1 MMKIRLFLLIALISF
16 LNMTA
21 QSAKIDSEKLLE
33 YYETQRYADA
43 ARYLQSI
50 YTEDTQDIKGL
61 SQIAYCQLMAGKL
74 SDAEK
79 SYLKINTLQPDNL
92 STLFSLAGINSKR
105 GNAFKAKSY
114 LQQIIQLDTNN
125 FSAYKQLAAYEDTSE
140 AKLKLLTKAN
150 TLNATD
156 PDVAYDLSMVYRELR
171 QYQQAYDV
179 LKTAI
184 SADMENFSLQ
194 QAQLPLAN
202 QLGKYSEVVETGERL
217 LKINADPNIINEL
230 GQAYFYL
237 KDYQKCINLYTTL
250 EEQGV
255 QNEGTLYYMA
265 LSYRELKDYNKA
277 ALYAQKTI
285 DEAISD
291 HTTLYYAALAGIYE
305 AENKYND
312 AITAYKRGLTFG
324 PSNIIYYRLG
334 LLYDINLKQPKNA
347 VSYYQLYLKNKPD
360 QEKENEQISYAK
372 SRITTLTGVK

>member
-1 MMKIRLFLLIALISF
+1 
-16 LNMTA
+16 
-21 QSAKIDSEKLLE
+21 
-33 YYETQRYADA
+33 
-43 ARYLQSI
+43 
-50 YTEDTQDIKGL
+50 
-61 SQIAYCQLMAGKL
+61 MAGKL

-372 SRITTLTGVK
+372 SRITFLTGVK